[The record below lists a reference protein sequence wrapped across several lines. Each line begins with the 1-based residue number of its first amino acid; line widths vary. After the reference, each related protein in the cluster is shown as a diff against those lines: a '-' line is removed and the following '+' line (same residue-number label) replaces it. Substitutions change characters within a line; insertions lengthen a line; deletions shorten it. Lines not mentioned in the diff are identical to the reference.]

1 MQTVKNGAAGGET
14 VAAKQKTM
22 RSAGRKEQ
30 VAEIALAGVFT
41 AIVFVFTMLIQV
53 QIIPAKGGMVHLGNV
68 PLFFAAAFFGR
79 KVGAVCG
86 GLGMAL
92 CDLVTGWTIYAP
104 LTLVVVGLMGFVFG
118 WIVKKK
124 PTVWNLLA
132 ATAAV
137 LVIKIVGY
145 YIYEIFLTGSFYTPA
160 LSVPGNVIQIVTG
173 AIIALPLILATRIV
187 MNQIQGGKSHV

>member
-1 MQTVKNGAAGGET
+1 MQTVKNGAAGGKT

-30 VAEIALAGVFT
+30 VTEIALAGVFT

-68 PLFFAAAFFGR
+68 PLFFAAAFFGK

-124 PTVWNLLA
+124 PTIWNLLA

>member
-1 MQTVKNGAAGGET
+1 MQTVKKRAGL
-14 VAAKQKTM
+14 
-22 RSAGRKEQ
+22 GRKEQ

-68 PLFFAAAFFGR
+68 PLFFAAAFFGK
-79 KVGAVCG
+79 KVGAICG
-86 GLGMAL
+86 GFGMAL
-92 CDLVTGWTIYAP
+92 CDLVTGWTVYAP

-124 PTVWNLLA
+124 PAVLNLLA

-145 YIYEIFLTGSFYTPA
+145 YLFEILLTGSFYTPA
-160 LSVPGNVIQIVTG
+160 LSIPGNVIQIVTG
-173 AIIALPLILATRIV
+173 AIIALPLILAVKIV
-187 MNQIQGGKSHV
+187 MGQIQGGKGYV

>member
-68 PLFFAAAFFGR
+68 PLFFAAAFFGK

-124 PTVWNLLA
+124 PTVWNLFA

>member
-1 MQTVKNGAAGGET
+1 METMKTSVQKSRAGSST
-14 VAAKQKTM
+14 
-22 RSAGRKEQ
+22 RKEQ
-30 VAEIALAGVFT
+30 VVDIALAGVFT

-68 PLFFAAAFFGR
+68 PLFFAAAFFGK
-79 KVGAVCG
+79 KVGAICG

-104 LTLVVVGLMGFVFG
+104 ATFIVVGLMGFVFG
-118 WIVKKK
+118 LIVKKK
-124 PTVWNLLA
+124 PTILNLLL

-137 LVIKIVGY
+137 LGIKIVGY
-145 YIYEIFLTGSFYTPA
+145 YIYEIFLTGSFYTPV
-160 LSVPGNVIQIVTG
+160 LSIPGNVIQIVTG
-173 AIIALPLILATRIV
+173 AIIALPLILATRLV

>member
-1 MQTVKNGAAGGET
+1 MQTVKKSFAAGQ
-14 VAAKQKTM
+14 KQT
-22 RSAGRKEQ
+22 GDDTRKEQ

-104 LTLVVVGLMGFVFG
+104 LTFVVVGLMGFVFG

-124 PTVWNLLA
+124 PTILNLLF

-137 LVIKIVGY
+137 LAIKVAGY

-160 LSVPGNVIQIVTG
+160 LSIPGNVIQIITG
-173 AIIALPLILATRIV
+173 AVIALPLILATRIV